1 MRLMLASLCAMG
13 AFSGAS
19 MASSFVV
26 EQVQYRDVR
35 QGDIQALE
43 SASLYVDSARQA
55 LEVYQ
60 GEQALSALSQAS
72 DRLQSMITRRS
83 RLPLESLR
91 AAQRAISDGNM
102 NAAFDAL
109 QATRARLVEVR
120 DILLE
125 PAQPF

>member
-1 MRLMLASLCAMG
+1 
-13 AFSGAS
+13 